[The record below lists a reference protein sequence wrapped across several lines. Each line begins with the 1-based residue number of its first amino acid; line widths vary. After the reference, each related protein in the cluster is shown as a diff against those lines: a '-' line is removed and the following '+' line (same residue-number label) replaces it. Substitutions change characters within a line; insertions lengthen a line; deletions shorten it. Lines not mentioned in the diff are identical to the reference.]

1 MKLDKETLRK
11 LRHQYKEAHEGY
23 SHYSDMETNKDNLQW
38 VAFYE
43 GKMTAIEDMLENFD
57 LSRKELEY
65 VLYCWNGED

>member
-1 MKLDKETLRK
+1 MRLDKETLSK
-11 LRHQYKEAHEGY
+11 LRQQYKDARDGY
-23 SHYSDMETNKDNLQW
+23 SYYSGKEINKDTLQW

-65 VLYCWNGED
+65 VLYYFKGVK